1 MLTCFRLFLYG
12 ITIIGPCQSE
22 GVVIQYQ
29 GYEANEVWE
38 MTVCDTLRT
47 WCEIDLDAMLHN
59 FTAARRHLPD
69 EVLLAAVIKANAYGH
84 GAVEAAKLL
93 EGKADRFA
101 VAMTDE
107 AVELRKAGIETP
119 IFLLAPTPE
128 SDFEAIA
135 RYDIEAAVP
144 SFAYGKALCAYG
156 AVHGKTIPY
165 HIALDTGMGRIG
177 FACTEQSLDEIE
189 ALTKLP
195 GGKLLGVFS
204 HYAKADCADK
214 TYADEQTRRYKAMTA
229 ALEKRGITIPLKHL
243 DNSAGLIEM
252 PEKFDMVR
260 EGIILY
266 GLKPS
271 DEVDLSL
278 IGGVKGVMALK
289 SHISFL
295 KTVTEPTPVSYGCT
309 CVAQPGTKVATV
321 SAGYAD
327 GVNRLLSN
335 RGQVLVRGVRCPI
348 LGRVCMDQFMID
360 VTKVPE
366 VQVGDTVTIFGRDGG
381 DEITADDV
389 ADLIGTIGYEVTC
402 LITPRVPRVYIR
414 DGEIVSVQ
422 RPLMD

>member
-1 MLTCFRLFLYG
+1 M
-12 ITIIGPCQSE
+12 ISE
-22 GVVIQYQ
+22 PS
-29 GYEANEVWE
+29 
-38 MTVCDTLRT
+38 LRT

-59 FTAARRHLPD
+59 FMAARHHLPD

-84 GAVEAAKLL
+84 GAVAAAKLL

-156 AVHGKTIPY
+156 AAHGKTIPY
-165 HIALDTGMGRIG
+165 HVALDTGMGRIG
-177 FACTEQSLDEIE
+177 FACTDDSLDEIE
-189 ALTKLP
+189 ALSRLP
-195 GGKLLGVFS
+195 GGRLLGVFS
-204 HYAKADCADK
+204 HYAKADALDK
-214 TYADEQTRRYKAMTA
+214 AYAREQTRRYKAFTEAM
-229 ALEKRGITIPLKHL
+229 EQRGIEIPLKHL
-243 DNSAGLIEM
+243 DNSAGLVEM
-252 PEKFDMVR
+252 PDKFDMVR

-271 DEVDLSL
+271 SEVDLSL
-278 IGGVKGVMALK
+278 IGGVKGVMALR

-295 KTVTEPTPVSYGCT
+295 KTVAAPTPVSYGCT
-309 CVAQPGTKVATV
+309 YVAQPGTRVATV

-335 RGQVLVRGVRCPI
+335 KGQVLVRGIRCPI
-348 LGRVCMDQFMID
+348 IGRVCMDQFMID
-360 VTKVPE
+360 VTGVPE
-366 VQVGDTVTIFGRDGG
+366 AQVGDTVTIFGRDGD

-389 ADLIGTIGYEVTC
+389 ADMIGTIGYEVTC
-402 LITPRVPRVYIR
+402 LVTPRVPRVYVQ
-414 DGEIVSVQ
+414 DGAVVSVH
-422 RPLMD
+422 RPLID

>member
-1 MLTCFRLFLYG
+1 MRVY
-12 ITIIGPCQSE
+12 
-22 GVVIQYQ
+22 
-29 GYEANEVWE
+29 
-38 MTVCDTLRT
+38 DTLRT
-47 WCEIDLDAMLHN
+47 WCEIDLSAMLHN
-59 FTAARRHLPD
+59 FMAARRHLPD
-69 EVLLAAVIKANAYGH
+69 KVLLAAVIKANAYGH

-144 SFAYGKALCAYG
+144 SFEYGQALCAYG
-156 AVHGKTIPY
+156 AAHGKDIPY
-165 HIALDTGMGRIG
+165 HVALDTGMGRIG
-177 FACTEQSLDEIE
+177 FACTKESLDEIE
-189 ALTKLP
+189 ALSKLP

-204 HYAKADCADK
+204 HYAKADSADK
-214 TYADEQTRRYKAMTA
+214 SYAIEQTKRYKAFTEAM
-229 ALEKRGITIPLKHL
+229 ERRGIHIPLKHL

-252 PEKFDMVR
+252 PDKFDMVR

-271 DEVDLSL
+271 NEVDLSL
-278 IGGVKGVMALK
+278 IGGVRGVMALR

-295 KTVTEPTPVSYGCT
+295 KTVTEPTPISYGCT
-309 CVAQPGTKVATV
+309 YVAQPGTRVATV

-327 GVNRLLSN
+327 GVSRLLSN
-335 RGQVLVRGVRCPI
+335 RGQVLIRGVRCPI
-348 LGRVCMDQFMID
+348 IGRVCMDQFMVD
-360 VTKVPE
+360 VTGVPE
-366 VQVGDTVTIFGRDGG
+366 AQVGDRVTIFGRDGD

-389 ADLIGTIGYEVTC
+389 ADLIGSIGYEVTC

>member
-1 MLTCFRLFLYG
+1 MRVY
-12 ITIIGPCQSE
+12 
-22 GVVIQYQ
+22 
-29 GYEANEVWE
+29 
-38 MTVCDTLRT
+38 DTLRT
-47 WCEIDLDAMLHN
+47 WCEIDLSAMLHN
-59 FTAARRHLPD
+59 FMAARRHLPD
-69 EVLLAAVIKANAYGH
+69 KVLLAAVIKANAYGH

-144 SFAYGKALCAYG
+144 SFEYGQALCAYG
-156 AVHGKTIPY
+156 AAHGKDIPY
-165 HIALDTGMGRIG
+165 HVALDTGMGRIG
-177 FACTEQSLDEIE
+177 FACTKESLDEIE
-189 ALTKLP
+189 ALSKLP

-204 HYAKADCADK
+204 HYAKADSADK
-214 TYADEQTRRYKAMTA
+214 SYAIEQTKRYKAFTEAM
-229 ALEKRGITIPLKHL
+229 ERRGIHIPLKHL

-252 PEKFDMVR
+252 PDKFDMVR

-271 DEVDLSL
+271 NEVDLSL
-278 IGGVKGVMALK
+278 IGGVRGVMALR

-295 KTVTEPTPVSYGCT
+295 KTVSAPTPVSYGCT
-309 CVAQPGTKVATV
+309 YVAQPGTRVATV
-321 SAGYAD
+321 CAGYAD

-335 RGQVLVRGVRCPI
+335 RGQVLVRGQRCPI
-348 LGRVCMDQFMID
+348 IGRVCMDQFMID
-360 VTKVPE
+360 VTGVPE
-366 VQVGDTVTIFGRDGG
+366 AQVGDTVTIFGRDGD

-389 ADLIGTIGYEVTC
+389 ADMIGTIGYEVTC
-402 LITPRVPRVYIR
+402 LVTPRVPRVDLEDDQVVGIH
-414 DGEIVSVQ
+414 
-422 RPLMD
+422 RPLIG

>member
-1 MLTCFRLFLYG
+1 
-12 ITIIGPCQSE
+12 
-22 GVVIQYQ
+22 
-29 GYEANEVWE
+29 
-38 MTVCDTLRT
+38 MTVCDASLRT

-59 FTAARRHLPD
+59 FMAARHHLPD
-69 EVLLAAVIKANAYGH
+69 EVLLAAVVKANAYGH

-101 VAMTDE
+101 VAMADE
-107 AVELRKAGIETP
+107 AVELRRAGIRTP

-135 RYDIEAAVP
+135 RYDVEAAVP

-156 AVHGKTIPY
+156 AAHGKTIPY
-165 HIALDTGMGRIG
+165 HVVLDTGMGRIG
-177 FACTEQSLDEIE
+177 FACTDWSLDEIE

-195 GGKLLGVFS
+195 GGQLLGVFS
-204 HYAKADCADK
+204 HYALADSADK
-214 TYADEQTRRYKAMTA
+214 TYANLQTERFTTFTK
-229 ALEKRGITIPLKHL
+229 ALEARGIEIPLKHL
-243 DNSAGLIEM
+243 NNSAGLIEM

-278 IGGVKGVMALK
+278 IGGIKGVMAFR

-295 KTVTEPTPVSYGCT
+295 KTVTEPTPISYGCT
-309 CVAQPGTKVATV
+309 YVAQPGTKVATV

-327 GVNRLLSN
+327 GVSRLLSN
-335 RGQVLVRGVRCPI
+335 RGQVLVHGVRCPI

-360 VTKVPE
+360 VTQVPE
-366 VQVGDTVTIFGRDGG
+366 AAVGDTVTIFGRDGA

-389 ADLIGTIGYEVTC
+389 ADLMGTIGYEVTC
-402 LITPRVPRVYIR
+402 LITPRVPRVYIQE
-414 DGEIVSVQ
+414 GEVIGVQ
-422 RPLMD
+422 RPLIN

>member
-1 MLTCFRLFLYG
+1 MRVY
-12 ITIIGPCQSE
+12 
-22 GVVIQYQ
+22 
-29 GYEANEVWE
+29 
-38 MTVCDTLRT
+38 DTLRT
-47 WCEIDLDAMLHN
+47 WCEIDLSAMLHN
-59 FTAARRHLPD
+59 FMAARRHLPD
-69 EVLLAAVIKANAYGH
+69 KVLLAAVIKANAYGH

-144 SFAYGKALCAYG
+144 SFEYGQALCAYG
-156 AVHGKTIPY
+156 AAHGKDIPY
-165 HIALDTGMGRIG
+165 HVALDTGMGRIG
-177 FACTEQSLDEIE
+177 FACTKESLDEIE
-189 ALTKLP
+189 ALSKLP

-204 HYAKADCADK
+204 HYAKADSADK
-214 TYADEQTRRYKAMTA
+214 SYAIEQTKRYKAFTEAM
-229 ALEKRGITIPLKHL
+229 ERRGIHIPLKHL

-252 PEKFDMVR
+252 PDKFDMVR

-271 DEVDLSL
+271 NEVDLSL
-278 IGGVKGVMALK
+278 IGGVQGVMALR

-295 KTVTEPTPVSYGCT
+295 KTVQEPTPVSYGCT
-309 CVAQPGTKVATV
+309 CVAQPGTRVATV
-321 SAGYAD
+321 CAGYAD

-335 RGQVLVRGVRCPI
+335 RGEVLVRGKRCPI

-360 VTKVPE
+360 VTGVPE
-366 VQVGDTVTIFGRDGG
+366 AQVGDTVTIFGRDG
-381 DEITADDV
+381 DEEITADDV
-389 ADLIGTIGYEVTC
+389 ADLVGTIGYEVTC
-402 LITPRVPRVYIR
+402 LVTPRVPRVYLEDDQVVGIH
-414 DGEIVSVQ
+414 
-422 RPLMD
+422 RPLIG

>member
-1 MLTCFRLFLYG
+1 MRVY
-12 ITIIGPCQSE
+12 
-22 GVVIQYQ
+22 
-29 GYEANEVWE
+29 
-38 MTVCDTLRT
+38 DTLRT
-47 WCEIDLDAMLHN
+47 WCEIDLSAMLHN
-59 FTAARRHLPD
+59 FMAARRHLPD
-69 EVLLAAVIKANAYGH
+69 KVLLAAVIKANAYGH

-144 SFAYGKALCAYG
+144 SFEYGQALCAYG
-156 AVHGKTIPY
+156 AAHGKDIPY
-165 HIALDTGMGRIG
+165 HVALDTGMGRIG
-177 FACTEQSLDEIE
+177 FACTKESLDEIE
-189 ALTKLP
+189 ALSKLP

-204 HYAKADCADK
+204 HYAKADSADK
-214 TYADEQTRRYKAMTA
+214 SYAIEQTKRYKAFTEAM
-229 ALEKRGITIPLKHL
+229 ERRGIHIPLKHL

-252 PEKFDMVR
+252 PDKFDMVR

-271 DEVDLSL
+271 NEVDLSL
-278 IGGVKGVMALK
+278 IGGVRGVMALR

-295 KTVTEPTPVSYGCT
+295 KTVSAPTPVSYGCT
-309 CVAQPGTKVATV
+309 YVAQPGTRVATV
-321 SAGYAD
+321 CAGYAD

-335 RGQVLVRGVRCPI
+335 RGQVLVRGQRCPI
-348 LGRVCMDQFMID
+348 IGRVCMDQFMID
-360 VTKVPE
+360 VTGVPE
-366 VQVGDTVTIFGRDGG
+366 AQVGDTVTIFGRDG
-381 DEITADDV
+381 DEEITADDV

>member
-1 MLTCFRLFLYG
+1 
-12 ITIIGPCQSE
+12 
-22 GVVIQYQ
+22 
-29 GYEANEVWE
+29 
-38 MTVCDTLRT
+38 MTVCDATLRT

-59 FTAARRHLPD
+59 FMAARHHLPD
-69 EVLLAAVIKANAYGH
+69 RVLLAAVVKANAYGH
-84 GAVEAAKLL
+84 GAVEAARLL

-119 IFLLAPTPE
+119 IFLLAPTPD
-128 SDFEAIA
+128 SDFEAMLE
-135 RYDIEAAVP
+135 YDIEAAVP
-144 SFAYGKALCAYG
+144 SFEYGKALCAYG
-156 AVHGKTIPY
+156 AARGKEIPY
-165 HIALDTGMGRIG
+165 HIALVTGMGRIG
-177 FACTEQSLDEIE
+177 FACADESLDEIE
-189 ALTKLP
+189 TLTKLP

-204 HYAKADCADK
+204 HYAKADYADK
-214 TYADEQTRRYKAMTA
+214 TYANEQTKRYKAFTEAMEA
-229 ALEKRGITIPLKHL
+229 RGIKIPLKHL

-278 IGGVKGVMALK
+278 IGGVKGVMALR

-309 CVAQPGTKVATV
+309 YVAQPGTKVATV
-321 SAGYAD
+321 CAGYAD
-327 GVNRLLSN
+327 GVSRLLSN
-335 RGQVLVRGVRCPI
+335 RGQVLVRGIRCPI
-348 LGRVCMDQFMID
+348 IGRVCMDQFMID

-366 VQVGDTVTIFGRDGG
+366 ARVGDVVTLFGRDGN

-402 LITPRVPRVYIR
+402 LITPRVPRVYIQE
-414 DGEIVSVQ
+414 GEIVSVH
-422 RPLMD
+422 RPLIG

>member
-1 MLTCFRLFLYG
+1 MRVY
-12 ITIIGPCQSE
+12 
-22 GVVIQYQ
+22 
-29 GYEANEVWE
+29 
-38 MTVCDTLRT
+38 DTLRT
-47 WCEIDLDAMLHN
+47 WCEIDLSAMLHN
-59 FTAARRHLPD
+59 FMAARRHLPD
-69 EVLLAAVIKANAYGH
+69 KVLLAAVIKANAYGH

-144 SFAYGKALCAYG
+144 SFEYGQALCAYG
-156 AVHGKTIPY
+156 AAHGKDIPY
-165 HIALDTGMGRIG
+165 HVALDTGMGRIG
-177 FACTEQSLDEIE
+177 FACTKESLDEIE
-189 ALTKLP
+189 ALSKLP

-204 HYAKADCADK
+204 HYAKADSADK
-214 TYADEQTRRYKAMTA
+214 SYAIEQTKRYKAFTEAM
-229 ALEKRGITIPLKHL
+229 ERRGIHIPLKHL

-252 PEKFDMVR
+252 PDKFDMVR

-271 DEVDLSL
+271 NEVDLSL
-278 IGGVKGVMALK
+278 IGGIRGVMALR

-295 KTVTEPTPVSYGCT
+295 KTVAAPTPVSYGCT
-309 CVAQPGTKVATV
+309 YVAQPGTRVATV
-321 SAGYAD
+321 CAGYAD

-335 RGQVLVRGVRCPI
+335 RGQVLIRGKRCPI
-348 LGRVCMDQFMID
+348 IGRVCMDQFMID
-360 VTKVPE
+360 VTGVPE
-366 VQVGDTVTIFGRDGG
+366 AQVGDTVTIFGRDGAE
-381 DEITADDV
+381 EITADDV

-402 LITPRVPRVYIR
+402 LVTPRVPRVYLEDDQVVGIH
-414 DGEIVSVQ
+414 
-422 RPLMD
+422 RPLIG

>member
-1 MLTCFRLFLYG
+1 
-12 ITIIGPCQSE
+12 
-22 GVVIQYQ
+22 
-29 GYEANEVWE
+29 
-38 MTVCDTLRT
+38 MTVFDTLRT
-47 WCEIDLDAMLHN
+47 WCEVDLSAMLHN
-59 FTAARRHLPD
+59 FLAARRHLPD

-144 SFAYGKALCAYG
+144 SFEYGQALCAYG
-156 AVHGKTIPY
+156 EAHGKDIPY
-165 HIALDTGMGRIG
+165 HVALDTGMGRIG
-177 FACTEQSLDEIE
+177 FACTDASLAEIE
-189 ALTKLP
+189 ALSKLP

-204 HYAKADCADK
+204 HYAKADSADK
-214 TYADEQTRRYKAMTA
+214 TYAVEQTKRYKAFTEAM
-229 ALEKRGITIPLKHL
+229 ERRGIEIPLKHL

-252 PEKFDMVR
+252 PDKFDMVR

-271 DEVDLSL
+271 SEVDLSL
-278 IGGVKGVMALK
+278 IGGIRGVMALR

-295 KTVTEPTPVSYGCT
+295 KTVAAPTPVSYGCT
-309 CVAQPGTKVATV
+309 YVAQPGTRVATV
-321 SAGYAD
+321 CAGYAD

-335 RGQVLVRGVRCPI
+335 RGQVLIRGKRCPI
-348 LGRVCMDQFMID
+348 IGRVCMDQFMID
-360 VTKVPE
+360 VTGVPE
-366 VQVGDTVTIFGRDGG
+366 AQVGDTVTIFGRDGAE
-381 DEITADDV
+381 EITADDV

-402 LITPRVPRVYIR
+402 LVTPRVPRVYLEDDQVVGIH
-414 DGEIVSVQ
+414 
-422 RPLMD
+422 RPLIG

>member
-1 MLTCFRLFLYG
+1 MRVY
-12 ITIIGPCQSE
+12 
-22 GVVIQYQ
+22 
-29 GYEANEVWE
+29 
-38 MTVCDTLRT
+38 DTLRT
-47 WCEIDLDAMLHN
+47 WCEIDLSAMLHN
-59 FTAARRHLPD
+59 FMAARRHLPD
-69 EVLLAAVIKANAYGH
+69 KVLLAAVIKANAYGH

-144 SFAYGKALCAYG
+144 SFEYGQALCAYG
-156 AVHGKTIPY
+156 AAHGKDIPY
-165 HIALDTGMGRIG
+165 HVALDTGMGRIG
-177 FACTEQSLDEIE
+177 FACTDASLDEIE
-189 ALTKLP
+189 ALSKLP

-204 HYAKADCADK
+204 HYAKADSADK
-214 TYADEQTRRYKAMTA
+214 TYAVEQTKRYKAFTEAM
-229 ALEKRGITIPLKHL
+229 ERRGIEIPLKHL

-252 PEKFDMVR
+252 PDKFDMVR

-271 DEVDLSL
+271 SEVDLSL
-278 IGGVKGVMALK
+278 IGGIRGVMALR

-295 KTVTEPTPVSYGCT
+295 KTIAAPTPVSYGCT
-309 CVAQPGTKVATV
+309 YVAQPGTRVATV
-321 SAGYAD
+321 CAGYAD

-335 RGQVLVRGVRCPI
+335 RGQVLIRGKRCPI
-348 LGRVCMDQFMID
+348 IGRVCMDQFMID
-360 VTKVPE
+360 VTGVPE
-366 VQVGDTVTIFGRDGG
+366 AQVGDTVTIFGRDGAE
-381 DEITADDV
+381 EITADDV

-402 LITPRVPRVYIR
+402 LVTPRVPRVYLEDDQVVGIH
-414 DGEIVSVQ
+414 
-422 RPLMD
+422 RPLIG

>member
-1 MLTCFRLFLYG
+1 MKVE
-12 ITIIGPCQSE
+12 S
-22 GVVIQYQ
+22 
-29 GYEANEVWE
+29 
-38 MTVCDTLRT
+38 TLRT
-47 WCEIDLDAMLHN
+47 WAEIDLSAMLHN
-59 FTAARRHLPD
+59 FMAARHHLPD

-144 SFAYGKALCAYG
+144 SFEYGQALCAYG
-156 AVHGKTIPY
+156 AAHRRDIPY
-165 HIALDTGMGRIG
+165 HVALDTGMGRIG
-177 FACTEQSLDEIE
+177 FACTKESLDEIE
-189 ALTKLP
+189 ALSKLP

-204 HYAKADCADK
+204 HYAKADSADK
-214 TYADEQTRRYKAMTA
+214 SYAIEQTKRYKAFTEAM
-229 ALEKRGITIPLKHL
+229 ERRGIHIPLKHL

-252 PEKFDMVR
+252 PDKFDMVR

-271 DEVDLSL
+271 NEVDLSL
-278 IGGVKGVMALK
+278 IGGVRGVMALR

-295 KTVTEPTPVSYGCT
+295 KTVSAPTPVSYGCT
-309 CVAQPGTKVATV
+309 YVAQPGTRVATV
-321 SAGYAD
+321 CAGYAD

-335 RGQVLVRGVRCPI
+335 RGQVLVRGQRCPI
-348 LGRVCMDQFMID
+348 IGRVCMDQFMID
-360 VTKVPE
+360 VTGVPE
-366 VQVGDTVTIFGRDGG
+366 AQVGDTVTIFGRDG
-381 DEITADDV
+381 DEEITADDV
-389 ADLIGTIGYEVTC
+389 ADLVGTIGYEVTC
-402 LITPRVPRVYIR
+402 LVTPRVPRVYLEDDQVVGIH
-414 DGEIVSVQ
+414 
-422 RPLMD
+422 RPLIG

>member
-1 MLTCFRLFLYG
+1 
-12 ITIIGPCQSE
+12 
-22 GVVIQYQ
+22 
-29 GYEANEVWE
+29 
-38 MTVCDTLRT
+38 MTVQDGSLRT
-47 WCEIDLDAMLHN
+47 WAEIDLSAMLHN
-59 FTAARRHLPD
+59 FMAARHHLPD
-69 EVLLAAVIKANAYGH
+69 QVLLAAVIKANAYGH
-84 GAVEAAKLL
+84 GAVEAARLL

-101 VAMTDE
+101 VALTDE

-119 IFLLAPTPE
+119 IFLLGPTPD

-135 RYDIEAAVP
+135 RFDIEAAVP
-144 SFAYGKALCAYG
+144 SYAYGKALCAYG
-156 AVHGKTIPY
+156 AAHGKDIPY
-165 HIALDTGMGRIG
+165 HVALDTGMGRIG
-177 FACTEQSLDEIE
+177 FSCTEQSLDEIE
-189 ALTKLP
+189 ALSKLP
-195 GGKLLGVFS
+195 GGKLVGVFS
-204 HYAKADCADK
+204 HYAKADSADK
-214 TYADEQTRRYKAMTA
+214 TYAKLQTERFAAFTE
-229 ALEKRGITIPLKHL
+229 ALEARGVRIPLKHL

-278 IGGVKGVMALK
+278 IGGVQGVMALR

-309 CVAQPGTKVATV
+309 YVAQPGTKVATV

-327 GVNRLLSN
+327 GVSRLLSN
-335 RGQVLVRGVRCPI
+335 RGQVLVRGLRCPI

-360 VTKVPE
+360 VTHVPE
-366 VQVGDTVTIFGRDGG
+366 VQVGDIVTIFGRDGD

-402 LITPRVPRVYIR
+402 LITPRVPRVYMQ

-422 RPLMD
+422 RPLLS

>member
-1 MLTCFRLFLYG
+1 M
-12 ITIIGPCQSE
+12 ISE
-22 GVVIQYQ
+22 PS
-29 GYEANEVWE
+29 
-38 MTVCDTLRT
+38 LRT

-59 FTAARRHLPD
+59 FMAARYHLPD

-84 GAVEAAKLL
+84 GAVAAAKLL

-156 AVHGKTIPY
+156 AALGKTIPY
-165 HIALDTGMGRIG
+165 HVALDTGMGRIG
-177 FACTEQSLDEIE
+177 FACTDNSLDEIE
-189 ALTKLP
+189 ALSRLP
-195 GGKLLGVFS
+195 GGRLLGVFS
-204 HYAKADCADK
+204 HYAKADALDK
-214 TYADEQTRRYKAMTA
+214 TYAREQTRRYKAFTEAM
-229 ALEKRGITIPLKHL
+229 EQRGIEIPLKHL
-243 DNSAGLIEM
+243 DNSAGLVEM
-252 PEKFDMVR
+252 PDKFDMVR

-271 DEVDLSL
+271 NEVNLSL
-278 IGGVKGVMALK
+278 IGGVKGVMALR

-295 KTVTEPTPVSYGCT
+295 KTVAAPTPVSYGCT
-309 CVAQPGTKVATV
+309 YVAQPGTRVATV

-335 RGQVLVRGVRCPI
+335 KGQVLVRGIRCPI
-348 LGRVCMDQFMID
+348 IGRVCMDQFMID
-360 VTKVPE
+360 VTGIPE
-366 VQVGDTVTIFGRDGG
+366 AQVGDTVTIFGRDGD

-389 ADLIGTIGYEVTC
+389 ADMIGTIGYEVTC
-402 LITPRVPRVYIR
+402 LVTPRVPRVYVQ
-414 DGEIVSVQ
+414 DGAVVSVH
-422 RPLMD
+422 RPLID